1 MSTPTP
7 PPPPVEPP
15 AMQPPAM
22 QPPPMQPPM
31 SSPSGHHRD
40 DMLSKVK
47 GPALALMIIAGI
59 TFGLE
64 ILSILANLLGI
75 SFMSAGDMSQFEGM
89 EGMEWLA
96 PLMSGTFTIVL
107 GVFTLVGAAVIF
119 YGAMKMKDL
128 QSYGLAMTAAI
139 LALIPCFSICCIG
152 IPFGIW
158 ALVILLNQD
167 VKAAFG

>member
-1 MSTPTP
+1 MMSTPTP
-7 PPPPVEPP
+7 PPPPPVEPP
-15 AMQPPAM
+15 SMQ
-22 QPPPMQPPM
+22 PPMQPPM
-31 SSPSGHHRD
+31 SPPPGPNRA

-47 GPALALMIIAGI
+47 GPALAMMIIAGI
-59 TFGLE
+59 TFVLE

-75 SFMSAGDMSQFEGM
+75 SIFAAGDMSQLEGM

-96 PLMSGTFTIVL
+96 PLMSGTFTIVM
-107 GVFTLVGAAVIF
+107 GVFTLVGAALIF

-128 QSYGLAMTAAI
+128 QGYGLAMTAAI

-158 ALVILLNQD
+158 ALVVLLNQD
-167 VKAAFG
+167 VKNAFG

>member
-7 PPPPVEPP
+7 PPPPPVE
-15 AMQPPAM
+15 
-22 QPPPMQPPM
+22 PPPMQPPM
-31 SSPSGHHRD
+31 APPPGPNRA

-47 GPALALMIIAGI
+47 GPALAMMIIAGI
-59 TFGLE
+59 TFVLE

-75 SFMSAGDMSQFEGM
+75 SILSAGDMSQFEGM

-96 PLMSGTFTIVL
+96 PLMSGTFTVVM
-107 GVFTLVGAAVIF
+107 GVFTLVGAALIF

-128 QSYGLAMTAAI
+128 QGYGLAMTAAI
-139 LALIPCFSICCIG
+139 LSLIPCFSICCIG

-158 ALVILLNQD
+158 ALVVLLNQD
-167 VKAAFG
+167 VKSAFG

>member
-1 MSTPTP
+1 MMSTPTP
-7 PPPPVEPP
+7 PPPPPVEPP
-15 AMQPPAM
+15 SMQ
-22 QPPPMQPPM
+22 PPMQPPM
-31 SSPSGHHRD
+31 SPPPGPNRA

-47 GPALALMIIAGI
+47 GPALAMMIIAGI
-59 TFGLE
+59 TFVLE

-75 SFMSAGDMSQFEGM
+75 SFFGAGDMSQLEGM

-96 PLMSGTFTIVL
+96 PLMSGTFTIVM
-107 GVFTLVGAAVIF
+107 GVFTLVGAALIF

-128 QSYGLAMTAAI
+128 QGYGLAMTAAI
-139 LALIPCFSICCIG
+139 LCLIPCFSICCIG

-167 VKAAFG
+167 VKNAFG

>member
-7 PPPPVEPP
+7 PPPPPVD
-15 AMQPPAM
+15 Q
-22 QPPPMQPPM
+22 PPMQPPM
-31 SSPSGHHRD
+31 SPPAGPGREN
-40 DMLSKVK
+40 MLSKVK
-47 GPALALMIIAGI
+47 GPAIAMMIVAGI
-59 TFGLE
+59 TFGME

-96 PLMSGTFTIVL
+96 PLMSGSLTIVL
-107 GVFTLVGAAVIF
+107 GAFTLIGSALIF
-119 YGAMKMKDL
+119 YGAMKMKEM
-128 QSYGLAMTAAI
+128 QGYGLAMTAAI
-139 LALIPCFSICCIG
+139 LCLIPCFSICCLG

-158 ALVILLNQD
+158 ALVILLNAD

>member
-1 MSTPTP
+1 MMSTPTP
-7 PPPPVEPP
+7 PPPPADPP
-15 AMQPPAM
+15 TMQ
-22 QPPPMQPPM
+22 PPMQPPM
-31 SSPSGHHRD
+31 SQPSGPNRT

-47 GPALALMIIAGI
+47 GPALAMMIIAGI
-59 TFGLE
+59 TFVLE

-107 GVFTLVGAAVIF
+107 GVFTLAGAALIF
-119 YGAMKMKDL
+119 YCAMKMKDL
-128 QSYGLAMTAAI
+128 QGYGLAMTAAI
-139 LALIPCFSICCIG
+139 LSLIPCFSICCIG

-158 ALVILLNQD
+158 ALVVLLNDD
-167 VKAAFG
+167 VKKAFG